1 MFLRHRLSK
10 VFDIWLESRLQGG
23 HFKPI
28 IWLGK
33 SLVKEKSSVE
43 FGECEICCQKTVK
56 NTHFWRGAFFGKN
69 SNGEAG
75 IRMGGCQLG
84 EEQVCLFKSVMVTN

>member
-1 MFLRHRLSK
+1 MRLAITHA
-10 VFDIWLESRLQGG
+10 FDTWLESRLQGG

-43 FGECEICCQKTVK
+43 FGECEI
-56 NTHFWRGAFFGKN
+56 
-69 SNGEAG
+69 
-75 IRMGGCQLG
+75 
-84 EEQVCLFKSVMVTN
+84 